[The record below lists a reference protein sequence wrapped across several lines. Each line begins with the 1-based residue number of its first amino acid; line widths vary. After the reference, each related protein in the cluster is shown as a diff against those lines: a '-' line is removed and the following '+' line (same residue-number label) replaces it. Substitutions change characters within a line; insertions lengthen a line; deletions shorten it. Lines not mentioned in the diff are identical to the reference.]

1 MSRLDGRATDEL
13 RKIAV
18 ETGFIDQA
26 PDSVLFSIGRT
37 KVLCT
42 ATIEVGVPKWLEN
55 RLPPQGWVTAEYSLL
70 PRSTS
75 SRTNRERRGA
85 RGRTYEIQRL
95 IGRSLRA
102 GIDMRR
108 LGARSIIVDCDV
120 LEADGGTRT
129 ASVTGGWIALRRAV
143 NHLIESGEMR
153 RDPMLSPV
161 AAVSVGLVDGEPLL
175 DLCYEED
182 SVADVDMNVV
192 MNGDGDLIELQA
204 TAEGRPFS
212 RDQMEELI
220 DLAAGGISQL
230 VEVQLNAE

>member
-1 MSRLDGRATDEL
+1 MDGRHAREL
-13 RKIAV
+13 REIKV
-18 ETGFIDQA
+18 ETGWIDHA
-26 PDSVLFSIGRT
+26 PESVLFTMGRN

-42 ATIEVGVPKWLEN
+42 ATVNEGVPKWLEN
-55 RLPPQGWVTAEYSLL
+55 RIPPQGWVTAEYSLL

-85 RGRTYEIQRL
+85 GGRTQEIQRL

-108 LGARSIIVDCDV
+108 LGARSIIVDCDI

-129 ASVTGGWIALRRAV
+129 ASITGGWIALCRAV
-143 NHLIESGEMR
+143 NSLVKKGSLR

-161 AAVSVGLVDGEPLL
+161 AAVSVGLVDGDILL

-182 SVADVDMNVV
+182 STADVDMNVV
-192 MNGDGDLIELQA
+192 MNGDGDIIEVQA
-204 TAEGRPFS
+204 TAEGQAFARN
-212 RDQMEELI
+212 QMEELL
-220 DLAAGGISQL
+220 DLAAEGIQSL
-230 VEVQLNAE
+230 VEVQKRYI